1 MNAEMRA
8 PDSATIELTLVSHT
22 NAGKTTLARTLLGRD
37 IGEVRDLPHVT
48 EIAEAHTLAE
58 TAAGDV
64 LRLWDTPGFGDS
76 SRLLQ
81 RLRVADNPIGWLL
94 REVWD
99 RYRDRPFWCNQQAVR
114 AARDSSDVVLYLVNA
129 AEDPRDTGYVAPE
142 MQVLRWVGKPVIVL
156 LNQLGP
162 PRAADAE
169 RADEERWR
177 RHLEPFGIV
186 GDVLTLDA
194 FARCWV
200 HERVLLDAVGRLLA
214 PAKRAAHAR
223 LAGEWTARSIDRFT
237 TSMRVLAEQRVQIA
251 RDREPV
257 AVESAT
263 AMQKVLR
270 SVGVGR
276 EGDAARETA
285 MAALAARLDAQIR
298 ATTDRLIELH
308 GLHGSA
314 AQTVLERMRAN
325 FATKER
331 VDEGKAA
338 LWGSVITGALTGLK
352 AELAAGGLTF
362 GAGMLV
368 GGVIGGLTG
377 AGVARGLNVLSGANQ
392 PEVPGRTSSSMVLR
406 GRACCATSP
415 LRTSA
420 VVAAA
425 GSKARRRRSGSRRSS
440 RLVAPRTVHFTT
452 PGPARESESEPGVI
466 DLQRQLAAAT
476 ATVLDRLYPGRVPS
490 DLIAPRTVPEQSPT
504 SVRRLE
510 LSGGDFA
517 AIDEEHAVQHVARV
531 REIGLRQH
539 DRESFLLEPTDHL
552 DQPLAQDRSDA
563 FERLVEQQQPRAA
576 HQRPR
581 KRRKL
586 LLAAGK
592 LQRLALC
599 EDLGLRNDRIDEL
612 QPLRG
617 VGLSGRPRRQQHVL
631 LDRQVRHQAA
641 VFRHVADAEAGAAV
655 HRQRRQRM
663 LFEHDPAAPRGQD
676 AHDAAHQRRL
686 AGPVAADQAGELA
699 GRDRQRDIAQD
710 ADRADRDVELFN
722 AQHG

>member
-1 MNAEMRA
+1 MSAEAEAGAADRA
-8 PDSATIELTLVSHT
+8 SIELALVSHT

-81 RLRVADNPIGWLL
+81 RLRSADNPIGWLL

-99 RYRDRPFWCNQQAVR
+99 RYRDRPFWCSQQAVR

-142 MQVLRWVGKPVIVL
+142 MQVLRWVGKPVLVL
-156 LNQLGP
+156 LNQIGP
-162 PRAADAE
+162 PRAAAEE
-169 RADEERWR
+169 RAEEERWR

-200 HERVLLDAVGRLLA
+200 HERVLLDAVGRQVP

-223 LAGEWTARSIDRFT
+223 LVGEWTARSIDRYA
-237 TSMRVLAEQRVQIA
+237 TSMHLLAEQLTQIA

-257 AVESAT
+257 ALESAS
-263 AMQKVLR
+263 AMQKVLQ

-276 EGDAARETA
+276 ERGDAARESA

-308 GLHGSA
+308 GLHGAA

-352 AELAAGGLTF
+352 ADLAAGGLTF

-377 AGVARGLNVLSGANQ
+377 AGVARGLNRLSGADQ
-392 PEVPGRTSSSMVLR
+392 PEVRWSDEFLDGFARSSVLR
-406 GRACCATSP
+406 YLAVAHFGRGRGRGVEGEAPAFWKEEVEQ
-415 LRTSA
+415 A
-420 VVAAA
+420 VAPHAAA
-425 GSKARRRRSGSRRSS
+425 LHADWAAARQSDSDQVVS
-440 RLVAPRTVHFTT
+440 
-452 PGPARESESEPGVI
+452 
-466 DLQRQLAAAT
+466 DLQRELAAAT
-476 ATVLDRLYPGRVPS
+476 ATVLDRLYPGRVPAE
-490 DLIAPRTVPEQSPT
+490 LITP
-504 SVRRLE
+504 
-510 LSGGDFA
+510 
-517 AIDEEHAVQHVARV
+517 AI
-531 REIGLRQH
+531 
-539 DRESFLLEPTDHL
+539 
-552 DQPLAQDRSDA
+552 
-563 FERLVEQQQPRAA
+563 
-576 HQRPR
+576 RP
-581 KRRKL
+581 
-586 LLAAGK
+586 
-592 LQRLALC
+592 
-599 EDLGLRNDRIDEL
+599 
-612 QPLRG
+612 
-617 VGLSGRPRRQQHVL
+617 
-631 LDRQVRHQAA
+631 
-641 VFRHVADAEAGAAV
+641 
-655 HRQRRQRM
+655 
-663 LFEHDPAAPRGQD
+663 
-676 AHDAAHQRRL
+676 
-686 AGPVAADQAGELA
+686 
-699 GRDRQRDIAQD
+699 
-710 ADRADRDVELFN
+710 
-722 AQHG
+722 